1 MNTTG
6 KLREAGLAGP
16 ELNEIILLDHLHF
29 PNPWSEQQWRELNP
43 DQNLILAWRSQDK
56 CQGFALFGAV
66 PGDNTVHLYK
76 ILLHPNYRG
85 TGMAHDFWRASCLF
99 LKSKG
104 IISVYLEVE
113 ADNNRAISFYEKVGF
128 TLLRKNKGYYSNGQ
142 DALIMELTL

>member
-6 KLREAGLAGP
+6 KLREVNLAEPGR
-16 ELNEIILLDHLHF
+16 EQVILLDHQHF
-29 PNPWSEQQWRELNP
+29 PNPWTEQQWQDLNP
-43 DQNLILAWRSQDK
+43 DQNLLLEWRPAEH

-76 ILLHPNYRG
+76 ILLHPDYRG
-85 TGMAHDFWRASCLF
+85 TGMAQDFWKAICLF
-99 LKSKG
+99 LQSKG

-113 ADNNRAISFYEKVGF
+113 ANNHRAVSFYEKVGF

>member
-6 KLREAGLAGP
+6 KLRATDLAGP
-16 ELNEIILLDHLHF
+16 NLAAVISLDHQHF
-29 PNPWSEQQWRELNP
+29 PNPWTEQQWRELNP
-43 DQNLILAWRSQDK
+43 DQNLLLEWRSQDK

-66 PGDNTVHLYK
+66 PSDNTVHLYK
-76 ILLHPNYRG
+76 ILLHPDYRG
-85 TGMAHDFWRASCLF
+85 TGMAQDFWKAIYLF

>member
-6 KLREAGLAGP
+6 KIRATDLAGP
-16 ELNEIILLDHLHF
+16 NLGEVILLDHQHF
-29 PNPWSEQQWRELNP
+29 PNPWAEQQWRELNP
-43 DQNLILAWRSQDK
+43 DQNLLLEWGSQDK

-66 PGDNTVHLYK
+66 PNDNTVHLYK
-76 ILLHPNYRG
+76 ILLHPDYRG
-85 TGMAHDFWRASCLF
+85 TGMAQDFWKAICLF